1 MARKG
6 VAKVNIAE
14 VIDIS
19 ERSETSIFVGKDILD
34 LLSSSM
40 YVNPLTI
47 YRECLSA
54 APMGPFSAI

>member
-47 YRECLSA
+47 YRECLTS